1 MFGEWKVNWWFFCLL
16 IVTMEKEILLNFSDD
31 FTHSEF
37 ISTNTAKFISSSCL
51 YSNTD
56 VSIHKDFS
64 VPRDCLIISWK
75 IISKCN
81 KDIIHFLTSNKFT
94 SLFTLSTL
102 SLHITTLCE
111 TDQGLWCLR
120 FIWLR
125 RKLFKEN
132 CKLQI
137 QH

>member
-1 MFGEWKVNWWFFCLL
+1 MNVWWMKSKLMIFCFAHC
-16 IVTMEKEILLNFSDD
+16 TMEKEILLNFSDD
-31 FTHSEF
+31 LLILNLYKHSVKF
-37 ISTNTAKFISSSCL
+37 YFSISLSL

-56 VSIHKDFS
+56 VSTTKISVLKRLFNYLLENNFQMQQGHQSIFS
-64 VPRDCLIISWK
+64 HLLNLLCSPYLHCLFILLP
-75 IISKCN
+75 CR
-81 KDIIHFLTSNKFT
+81 
-94 SLFTLSTL
+94 
-102 SLHITTLCE
+102 